1 MESIER
7 YEKEIEYL
15 KTHLIRRSTQSMM
28 DNYDRICAQ
37 YHLANQVIDDE
48 EKHRSFFEKLQDE
61 FQHVDALVLQAN
73 TIAHEMQKPVLYQ
86 TIVHIPVTYLK
97 SNERVRIEFGFCLV
111 SNERFF
117 LIVKDIAYLC
127 QVAVQVK
134 QSNMPACIWDMKKFE
149 LKFSDMRDLYQRWK
163 VSEILVS

>member
-97 SNERVRIEFGFCLV
+97 SNERVRIEFGFY
-111 SNERFF
+111 
-117 LIVKDIAYLC
+117 LI
-127 QVAVQVK
+127 
-134 QSNMPACIWDMKKFE
+134 
-149 LKFSDMRDLYQRWK
+149 
-163 VSEILVS
+163 